1 MIFTKDPARQK
12 AAWEYVKF
20 ATGPVGA
27 TLMVK
32 GTGYFPANA
41 LPAKDPA
48 LLGDFYKQN
57 PNHQT
62 AISQLPMLTA
72 WYAFP
77 GENGLKITDV
87 INDQLQRVVAQSTPP
102 EQALRAMT
110 GEVQALLP
118 R

>member
-48 LLGDFYKQN
+48 LLGDFYKQH

-62 AISQLPMLTA
+62 AIAQLPMLTA

-87 INDQLQRVVAQSTPP
+87 IKD
-102 EQALRAMT
+102 
-110 GEVQALLP
+110 
-118 R
+118 

>member
-1 MIFTKDPARQK
+1 MDDPKKRPGPDRSQTSARRFRAFPVSRRPTSSTLKMFARDPAKQR

-32 GTGYFPANA
+32 ATGYFPANA

-48 LLGDFYKQN
+48 LLGDFYKQS

-62 AISQLPMLTA
+62 AIGQLPMLTA

-77 GENGLKITDV
+77 G
-87 INDQLQRVVAQSTPP
+87 R
-102 EQALRAMT
+102 
-110 GEVQALLP
+110 
-118 R
+118 